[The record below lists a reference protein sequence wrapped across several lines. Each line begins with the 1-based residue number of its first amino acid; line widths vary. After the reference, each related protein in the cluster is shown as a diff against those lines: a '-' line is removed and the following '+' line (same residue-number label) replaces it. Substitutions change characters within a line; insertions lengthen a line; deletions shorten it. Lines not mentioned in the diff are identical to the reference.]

1 MLNPQLNTF
10 IQVAENGS
18 FSKAAEKLYITPSAV
33 IQQINNLEKELQV
46 SLFIRTRHGTQ
57 LTPAGEYLFQQ
68 AGSLLQTCREIEENL
83 ITLHRRRQRKI
94 TVGTSLLMKCR
105 VFYPLW
111 ARFQKAVNDQIDV
124 EILDLS
130 LNKEAYK
137 ADLLEGI
144 YDGEAWQLDRQFLPL
159 FKVPIAC
166 AVARNHPLA
175 NKSCLTFEDMRPY
188 TLVTIRSNMSEELD
202 RLQQEAKVQGIR
214 VVEVKRYDLSIF
226 SRCIIHQDLLQT
238 PLCWKDIHPDLI
250 TLPCAWNYSLAYGFH
265 YEQEPN
271 SAVREF
277 MDFVRRI
284 KETETLHL

>member
-57 LTPAGEYLFQQ
+57 LTPAGEYLFQR

-83 ITLHRRRQRKI
+83 ITLHRRGQRKI

-144 YDGEAWQLDRQFLPL
+144 YDGEAWQLDR
-159 FKVPIAC
+159 
-166 AVARNHPLA
+166 
-175 NKSCLTFEDMRPY
+175 
-188 TLVTIRSNMSEELD
+188 
-202 RLQQEAKVQGIR
+202 LQQEAKAQGIR
-214 VVEVKRYDLSIF
+214 VVEVKRYDLSVF
-226 SRCIIHQDLLQT
+226 SRCIVHQDLLQT

>member
-83 ITLHRRRQRKI
+83 ITLHRRGQRKI

-111 ARFQKAVNDQIDV
+111 ARFQKR
-124 EILDLS
+124 L
-130 LNKEAYK
+130 
-137 ADLLEGI
+137 
-144 YDGEAWQLDRQFLPL
+144 
-159 FKVPIAC
+159 
-166 AVARNHPLA
+166 
-175 NKSCLTFEDMRPY
+175 
-188 TLVTIRSNMSEELD
+188 TIRLTLRFLIF
-202 RLQQEAKVQGIR
+202 RLIK
-214 VVEVKRYDLSIF
+214 
-226 SRCIIHQDLLQT
+226 
-238 PLCWKDIHPDLI
+238 
-250 TLPCAWNYSLAYGFH
+250 
-265 YEQEPN
+265 
-271 SAVREF
+271 
-277 MDFVRRI
+277 RRI
-284 KETETLHL
+284 RLIS